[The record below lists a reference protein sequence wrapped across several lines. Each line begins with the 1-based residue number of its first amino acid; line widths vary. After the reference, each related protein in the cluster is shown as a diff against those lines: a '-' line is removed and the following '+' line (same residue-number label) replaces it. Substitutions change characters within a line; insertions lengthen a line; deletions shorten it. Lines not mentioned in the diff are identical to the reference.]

1 MNYLIKHSLFHPPP
15 NASKNPICHSST
27 EDNLKTSNKGE
38 IPIDRVE
45 GMMLA
50 KFVSVENRYRVERRQ
65 GKWYL

>member
-1 MNYLIKHSLFHPPP
+1 LLHPPP
-15 NASKNPICHSST
+15 SASKNPICHSST
-27 EDNLKTSNKGE
+27 EEHDLKTSNKGE